1 MSGQRIVN
9 ASLFMDDIATR
20 TENFVQKKYLLDK
33 LVCNLKWAG
42 LSIKPE
48 KSRSLVII
56 GGKVSN
62 KTPSIEGV
70 PITSITEKS
79 VKYLGKWYNKTLNEQ
94 EQAGEVLVELN
105 QGLKEIEKTLV
116 PGRYKAWIFQ
126 HMLLPRIMWPLTIY
140 NVPESKVEE
149 MQTRITVHLK
159 RWLGLPRSLSVDTLC
174 LPQALL

>member
-1 MSGQRIVN
+1 MAEGTLSVILFALSMTMLAMSAKEETKGLRSKSGQLQVN

-20 TENFVQKKYLLDK
+20 TENLVQTKYLLDK

-70 PITSITEKS
+70 PITSITEKP
-79 VKYLGKWYNKTLNEQ
+79 VKYLGKLYNKTLNEQ
-94 EQAGEVLVELN
+94 EQA
-105 QGLKEIEKTLV
+105 KEILV
-116 PGRYKAWIFQ
+116 DINQ
-126 HMLLPRIMWPLTIY
+126 I
-140 NVPESKVEE
+140 
-149 MQTRITVHLK
+149 
-159 RWLGLPRSLSVDTLC
+159 
-174 LPQALL
+174 